1 MLISVDQGARVEK
14 FGSPGNEYSNT
25 DVVKFS
31 ATGGQDAKF
40 DTDMVVT
47 LRNAV
52 NGVAS
57 CTIKLHVSCSSPL
70 NPGKRFGPFEI
81 LAGQQPGAPACEW
94 EPEPGMKRV
103 GACVA
108 RASGKKTSE
117 DNEILFLAPKSY
129 LEKGS
134 ANSTTS
140 VEP

>member
-94 EPEPGMKRV
+94 EPEPGINRV
-103 GACVA
+103 GACIK
-108 RASGKKTSE
+108 RSSGNTAAE
-117 DNEILFLAPKSY
+117 DKEVLFLAPKPLVKNS
-129 LEKGS
+129 S
-134 ANSTTS
+134 ANSTSS